1 MELPFS
7 TLSFHTVLSGRESV
21 TVCSPHLKRGE
32 PRSTSF
38 AGEYLS
44 TWIIWNYSA
53 WELSLLPHLLINS
66 ITYLHQHRIM
76 ASYFILCVMILNHFM
91 LLLKCF
97 WLWSSGARSVGFCV
111 PWTPLRLCTCFFSFF
126 FFHIPTFWHWLRL
139 QAHLMCFLPQS
150 LNSLFLQGA
159 LIPVIGNQDICAK
172 CVCWCWDSK
181 ISLNWQGKE
190 MYVVYITCLC
200 TCIYK

>member
-1 MELPFS
+1 MELLFS
-7 TLSFHTVLSGRESV
+7 PLSFHTVLSGRESV

-32 PRSTSF
+32 LRSTSL

-44 TWIIWNYSA
+44 TWIIWHYSA
-53 WELSLLPHLLINS
+53 WELSLLLHLLINL

-111 PWTPLRLCTCFFSFF
+111 PWTPLTLCTCFFSFLF
-126 FFHIPTFWHWLRL
+126 FPHSYFLALVEAPGSSYVFPASVLEFTVSPRIPDPCDWK
-139 QAHLMCFLPQS
+139 P
-150 LNSLFLQGA
+150 G
-159 LIPVIGNQDICAK
+159 
-172 CVCWCWDSK
+172 
-181 ISLNWQGKE
+181 
-190 MYVVYITCLC
+190 YLC
-200 TCIYK
+200 